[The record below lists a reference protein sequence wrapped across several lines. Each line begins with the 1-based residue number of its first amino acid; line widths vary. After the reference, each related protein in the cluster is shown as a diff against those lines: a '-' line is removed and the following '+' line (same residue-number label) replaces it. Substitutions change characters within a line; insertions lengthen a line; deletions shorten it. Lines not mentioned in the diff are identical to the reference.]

1 MKKQAIRTDQAPTP
15 TGPFNQA
22 IRIGNMVF
30 TSGQAG
36 RNRETGKMGDI
47 SDQAR
52 RCIGNI
58 AAVLEAAGS
67 SLEDVVKVTVFLQ
80 RAEDWQG
87 FNEVYIELMP
97 EPLPARSSVVVGPRV
112 PGMLVEMEV
121 IAVIP
126 DGEDAHA

>member
-1 MKKQAIRTDQAPTP
+1 MAKKQAIRTDGAPTP

-22 IRIGNMVF
+22 IRIGNLIF

-58 AAVLEAAGS
+58 KNILEAAGA
-67 SLEDVVKVTVFLQ
+67 SLADVAKVTVFL
-80 RAEDWQG
+80 RNADDWKAFNAEY
-87 FNEVYIELMP
+87 VKLMP
-97 EPLPARSSVVVGPRV
+97 EPLPARTSAIVELKSPD
-112 PGMLVEMEV
+112 MLCEMEV
-121 IAVIP
+121 IAVV
-126 DGEDAHA
+126 GEK

>member
-1 MKKQAIRTDQAPTP
+1 MKKQAIRTERAPVP

-47 SDQAR
+47 RDQAR

-58 AAVLEAAGS
+58 GAILDAAGA
-67 SLEDVVKVTVFLQ
+67 SLADVVKVTVFL
-80 RAEDWQG
+80 RNAEDWKA
-87 FNEVYIELMP
+87 FNEEYVKLMP
-97 EPLPARSSVVVGPRV
+97 EPLPARSSAIVRLKGDD
-112 PGMLVEMEV
+112 MLCEMEC
-121 IAVIP
+121 IAVIQ
-126 DGEDAHA
+126 D

>member
-1 MKKQAIRTDQAPTP
+1 MKKQAIRTENAPVP

-22 IRIGNMVF
+22 IRVGNLVF

-36 RNRETGKMGDI
+36 RNRETGQMGDI
-47 SDQAR
+47 ADQAR

-67 SLEDVVKVTVFLQ
+67 SLDDVVKVTVFLQ
-80 RAEDWQG
+80 RAQDWQG
-87 FNEVYIELMP
+87 FNEVYVELMP
-97 EPLPARSSVVVGPRV
+97 EPLPARSSVIVGPRV

-121 IAVIP
+121 IAVIG
-126 DGEDAHA
+126 DGVEAHA